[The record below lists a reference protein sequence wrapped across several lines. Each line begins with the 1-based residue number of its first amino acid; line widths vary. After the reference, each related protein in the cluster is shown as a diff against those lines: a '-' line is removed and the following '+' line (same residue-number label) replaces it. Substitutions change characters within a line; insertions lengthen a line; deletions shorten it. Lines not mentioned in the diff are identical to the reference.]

1 MKNITIEQNTT
12 RNKEFFVN
20 LELKIEKNSST
31 NLNTPKLTQ
40 NRLEHHYNNNK

>member
-20 LELKIEKNSST
+20 LELKIEKKLKYELKYPKINS
-31 NLNTPKLTQ
+31 K
-40 NRLEHHYNNNK
+40 